1 MSRRSFKTT
10 LLTAAAVGALA
21 LAATFANAGQT
32 SPCVPTIAADT
43 DFIHIDQIAAEKD
56 YGFITSQK
64 LDIGIQRIAGSVDMA
79 TFIFDQKYLDK
90 LDAKV
95 AFNTGDN
102 IRDLKSLTK
111 WTGKWSFAGIIDG
124 TGVIP
129 LWANDWPLEFN
140 TA

>member
-64 LDIGIQRIAGSVDMA
+64 LDIGIQRIADSVDMA
-79 TFIFDQKYLDK
+79 TFIFGQKYLDK
-90 LDAKV
+90 LDAKL
-95 AFNTGDN
+95 AFAD
-102 IRDLKSLTK
+102 ILTK